1 MSKPDKTLERFW
13 DMPQRDLLILL
24 EATPAGLTSDE
35 AKQRLRLHGPN
46 SLVAESRFAP
56 LIGFLRFFANPL
68 VLILLA
74 ASAISIVLGDHVV
87 GAIIIAIVLLSVV
100 VNFYME
106 FQARHAVED
115 IRKQVATTA
124 AVLRDGREQEL
135 PVAELVP
142 GDIIRLNAGDLAPAD
157 ARLLDS
163 KDLHVRESALTG
175 ESLPVDKAAGDLPA
189 GQHTIADASNSLFL
203 GTAVQTGIGT
213 AVIVRT
219 GKDTA
224 FGAIAQRL
232 AMRPPETEFG
242 RGIRHFGMMITRVM
256 MLLVLFVLLVNIVLH
271 RPLLESFLFSVAL
284 AVGMTPE
291 MMPMIITISLAQ
303 GARRMARKK
312 VLVKQLTAIEDF
324 GSVEILCSDKTGTLT
339 EGEIALDR
347 HVDVQGRD
355 SDDVLRFVYL
365 NSYFQAGIKS
375 PLDDAILKYQRPAI
389 TEYEKVDEIPFDFN
403 RKRLSVVVRHGG
415 EDLLITKGE
424 AESMFAIC
432 ATVTIDGVPQP
443 FDESRRAQAT
453 EILKK
458 LSADG
463 YRALGVAFRKVEKQ
477 DAYAVAAEQDMTLA
491 GFAAF
496 LDPPKEGIV
505 AVLEALKKNGVSVVI
520 MTGDNQ
526 YVTQKVAHDVGLA
539 ADRMVTGSQVDTM
552 DDAALAYQAEHGAIF
567 ARVSPEQKNRVILG
581 LKARGHVV
589 GYIGDGIND
598 APSLH
603 TADVGI
609 SVMNGVDVAKDAAK
623 IILLEKD
630 LAVLNEGVSPVGF
643 RRQRSVFQVIPGHGG
658 TGQHIRT
665 TAGIGHQP
673 GVRFSTSHQP
683 GRLRRYAERS
693 PHGFDF
699 RVSGSNQCGV
709 TTGRAGA
716 GDCAGDDV
724 RRVCRNRDRYR
735 RRCPSHF
742 SLRDYPRRRH
752 TGFSHGAGYARRN
765 ADDLHDGPGTGGR
778 KDWRRPGRS
787 LVAVAEGC
795 GARAST
801 DRRHDANH
809 PRFCRS
815 RSGLCW
821 GVPGKRGRPAG
832 SAGHGLSAACFGEG
846 NRQQFSDYPSAEPQS
861 VRPPLPEMPARLWC
875 PMGRDAPHH
884 DRISILM
891 RASCLTLARTH

>member
-1 MSKPDKTLERFW
+1 MSKPDKTLDRFW
-13 DMPQRDLLILL
+13 DMPQRDLLVLL

-56 LIGFLRFFANPL
+56 LINFLRFFANPL

-74 ASAISIVLGDHVV
+74 ASAISIVLGDQV
-87 GAIIIAIVLLSVV
+87 GGSIIIAIVLLSVV
-100 VNFYME
+100 VNFYVE

-124 AVLRDGREQEL
+124 AVLRDGHEQEL

-142 GDIIRLNAGDLAPAD
+142 GDIVRLNAGDLAPAD

-175 ESLPVDKAAGDLPA
+175 ESLPVDKAAGDLA
-189 GQHTIADASNSLFL
+189 GGQHTIADASNSVFL

-224 FGAIAQRL
+224 FGVIAQRL
-232 AMRPPETEFG
+232 ATRPPETEFG
-242 RGIRHFGMMITRVM
+242 RGIRHFGLMITRVM
-256 MLLVLFVLLVNIVLH
+256 MLLVLFVLMVNLLLH

-312 VLVKQLTAIEDF
+312 VLVKQLAAIEDF
-324 GSVEILCSDKTGTLT
+324 GSIEILCSDKTGTLT

-347 HVDVQGRD
+347 HVDVEGRD
-355 SDDVLRFVYL
+355 NDDVLRFVYL
-365 NSYFQAGIKS
+365 NSYFQTGIKS
-375 PLDDAILKYQRPAI
+375 PLDDAILKYARPAI

-432 ATVTIDGVPQP
+432 ATVTIDGAPQP
-443 FDESRRAQAT
+443 FDESRRAQAMET
-453 EILKK
+453 LKK

-463 YRALGVAFRKVEKQ
+463 YRALGVAVRKVEKQ
-477 DAYAVAAEQDMTLA
+477 DAYALTAEREMTLA

-520 MTGDNQ
+520 MTGDNR
-526 YVTQKVAHDVGLA
+526 YVTQEVARQVGLPT
-539 ADRMVTGSQVDTM
+539 DRIVTGDQLDTM

-567 ARVSPEQKNRVILG
+567 TRVSPEQKNRVILG

-630 LAVLNEGVSPVGF
+630 LGVLNDGVMEGRRCFANIMKYIIMGTSSNFGNMFSMAAASLFLKFLPMLPTQILLNNFLYDTSQIAVPGDNVDPALLHKPKRWQIGF
-643 RRQRSVFQVIPGHGG
+643 IRQFMTIIGPISSIYDFLTFGVLLWWFHAGANPPLFRTGWFVESLATQTLVVFV
-658 TGQHIRT
+658 IRT
-665 TAGIGHQP
+665 AGNP
-673 GVRFSTSHQP
+673 LKSRP
-683 GRLRRYAERS
+683 
-693 PHGFDF
+693 
-699 RVSGSNQCGV
+699 SGQLLMSV
-709 TTGRAGA
+709 
-716 GDCAGDDV
+716 
-724 RRVCRNRDRYR
+724 
-735 RRCPSHF
+735 
-742 SLRDYPRRRH
+742 
-752 TGFSHGAGYARRN
+752 
-765 ADDLHDGPGTGGR
+765 
-778 KDWRRPGRS
+778 
-787 LVAVAEGC
+787 VAVAIV
-795 GARAST
+795 GAVLPYTPLGPLLGFTPLPLSLLGAIAVLGLT
-801 DRRHDANH
+801 YLFLVQAVKTWFYRRHA
-809 PRFCRS
+809 
-815 RSGLCW
+815 L
-821 GVPGKRGRPAG
+821 
-832 SAGHGLSAACFGEG
+832 L
-846 NRQQFSDYPSAEPQS
+846 
-861 VRPPLPEMPARLWC
+861 
-875 PMGRDAPHH
+875 
-884 DRISILM
+884 
-891 RASCLTLARTH
+891 

>member
-1 MSKPDKTLERFW
+1 MSKPDKTLDRFW
-13 DMPQRDLLILL
+13 DMPQRDLLALL
-24 EATPAGLTSDE
+24 QATPAGLTSDE
-35 AKQRLRLHGPN
+35 AKKRLRLHGPN
-46 SLVAESRFAP
+46 SLVGESRFAP
-56 LIGFLRFFANPL
+56 LLGFLAFFANPL

-74 ASAISIVLGDHVV
+74 ASAISIVLGDHV
-87 GAIIIAIVLLSVV
+87 GGTIIIAIVLLSVV

-115 IRKQVATTA
+115 IRKQVAITA
-124 AVLRDGREQEL
+124 AVLRDGHELEL
-135 PVAELVP
+135 PIAELVP
-142 GDIIRLNAGDLAPAD
+142 GDVIRLNAGDLAPAD

-175 ESLPVDKAAGDLPA
+175 ESLPVDKAASDLPA

-242 RGIRHFGMMITRVM
+242 RGIRHFGLMITRVM

-347 HVDVQGRD
+347 HVDVQERD
-355 SDDVLRFVYL
+355 NDEVLRFVYL
-365 NSYFQAGIKS
+365 NSYFQTGIKS

-389 TEYEKVDEIPFDFN
+389 TEYQKVDEIPFDFN
-403 RKRLSVVVRHGG
+403 RKRLSVVVRRGD
-415 EDLLITKGE
+415 EDFLITKGE

-432 ATVTIDGVPQP
+432 ATVSIDGMAQP
-443 FDESRRAQAT
+443 FDDSRRAQASET
-453 EILKK
+453 LKK

-477 DAYAVAAEQDMTLA
+477 DAYAVAAEQQMTLA

-505 AVLEALKKNGVSVVI
+505 AVLEALKKNGVSVII

-526 YVTQKVAHDVGLA
+526 YVTQKVAHDVGLPT
-539 ADRMVTGSQVDTM
+539 DRIVTGDQLDTM

-581 LKARGHVV
+581 LKARGRVV

-630 LAVLNEGVSPVGF
+630 LAVLNDGVMEGRRCFANIMKYIIMGTSSNFGNMFSMAAASLFLPFLPMLPTQILLNNFLYDTSQIAVPGDNVDPALLQKPKRWQIGF
-643 RRQRSVFQVIPGHGG
+643 IRQFMTIIGPISSIYDFLTFGVLLWMFHASNNAPLFRTGWFVESLATQTLVVFV
-658 TGQHIRT
+658 IRT
-665 TAGIGHQP
+665 AGNPFQSRPSGQLLISVLAITVVGAVLP
-673 GVRFSTSHQP
+673 YTPLGP
-683 GRLRRYAERS
+683 LL
-693 PHGFDF
+693 GFTPLPL
-699 RVSGSNQCGV
+699 SLL
-709 TTGRAGA
+709 GA
-716 GDCAGDDV
+716 ISLLALTYLILV
-724 RRVCRNRDRYR
+724 QAVKTWFYR
-735 RRCPSHF
+735 RHA
-742 SLRDYPRRRH
+742 L
-752 TGFSHGAGYARRN
+752 
-765 ADDLHDGPGTGGR
+765 L
-778 KDWRRPGRS
+778 
-787 LVAVAEGC
+787 
-795 GARAST
+795 
-801 DRRHDANH
+801 
-809 PRFCRS
+809 
-815 RSGLCW
+815 
-821 GVPGKRGRPAG
+821 
-832 SAGHGLSAACFGEG
+832 
-846 NRQQFSDYPSAEPQS
+846 
-861 VRPPLPEMPARLWC
+861 
-875 PMGRDAPHH
+875 
-884 DRISILM
+884 
-891 RASCLTLARTH
+891 

>member
-1 MSKPDKTLERFW
+1 MTKPDKTLDRFW
-13 DMPQRDLLILL
+13 DMPLGDLLRLI
-24 EATPAGLTSDE
+24 EATPAGLTSAE

-46 SLVAESRFAP
+46 SLAAESRFAP
-56 LIGFLRFFANPL
+56 LFRFLGFFANPL

-74 ASAISIVLGDHVV
+74 ASAISIVLGDPV
-87 GAIIIAIVLLSVV
+87 GGSIIIAIVLLSVV
-100 VNFYME
+100 VNFYVE

-124 AVLRDGREQEL
+124 AVLRDGHELEL

-142 GDIIRLNAGDLAPAD
+142 GDIVRLNCGDLAPAD
-157 ARLLDS
+157 ARLLDT

-175 ESLPVDKAAGDLPA
+175 ESLPVDKAAKDLPA
-189 GQHTIADASNSLFL
+189 GQHSLADAGNSIFL

-232 AMRPPETEFG
+232 ATRPPETEFG
-242 RGIRHFGMMITRVM
+242 RGIRHFGLMITRVI
-256 MLLVLFVLLVNIVLH
+256 MLLVLFVLLVNILLH
-271 RPLLESFLFSVAL
+271 RPFLESFLFAIAL

-324 GSVEILCSDKTGTLT
+324 GSIEILCSDKTGTLT
-339 EGEIALDR
+339 EGEIVLDK
-347 HVDVQGRD
+347 HVDVHGQD
-355 SDDVLRFVYL
+355 NEDVLRFVYL

-375 PLDDAILKYQRPAI
+375 PLDDAILKHDHPAI
-389 TEYEKVDEIPFDFN
+389 AEWAKVDEIPFDFN
-403 RKRLSVVVRHGG
+403 RKRLSVVVRRGG
-415 EDLLITKGE
+415 ENVLIAKGE
-424 AESMFAIC
+424 AESVFGIC
-432 ATVTIDGVPQP
+432 GTVIIDGTPQP
-443 FDESRRAQAT
+443 FDESRRAQAAET
-453 EILKK
+453 LKK

-463 YRALGVAFRKVEKQ
+463 FRALGVAFRKVEKQ
-477 DAYAVAAEQDMTLA
+477 DAYAVAAEQDMTLT

-496 LDPPKEGIV
+496 LDPPKEGIP
-505 AVLEALKKNGVSVVI
+505 AVLDALSKNGVSVVI

-539 ADRMVTGSQVDTM
+539 TDRFVTGDQLDAM

-630 LAVLNEGVSPVGF
+630 LAVLNEGVLEGRRCFANIMKYIIMSTSSNFGNMFSMAAASLFLPFLPMLPTQILLNNFLYDTSQVAVPGDNVDPTLVHKPKRWQIGF
-643 RRQRSVFQVIPGHGG
+643 IRQFMTIIGPISSVYDFLTFGVLLWLFHAATNAPLFR
-658 TGQHIRT
+658 TGWFVESLVTQTLVVFVIRT
-665 TAGIGHQP
+665 AGNP
-673 GVRFSTSHQP
+673 FKSRPS
-683 GRLRRYAERS
+683 GRLVIAVVA
-693 PHGFDF
+693 
-699 RVSGSNQCGV
+699 VSL
-709 TTGRAGA
+709 AGA
-716 GDCAGDDV
+716 LLPYTPLSGPLGFTPLPLSLLGAIALLTLTYMMLVQGV
-724 RRVCRNRDRYR
+724 KTWFYR
-735 RRCPSHF
+735 RHA
-742 SLRDYPRRRH
+742 L
-752 TGFSHGAGYARRN
+752 
-765 ADDLHDGPGTGGR
+765 L
-778 KDWRRPGRS
+778 
-787 LVAVAEGC
+787 
-795 GARAST
+795 
-801 DRRHDANH
+801 
-809 PRFCRS
+809 
-815 RSGLCW
+815 
-821 GVPGKRGRPAG
+821 
-832 SAGHGLSAACFGEG
+832 
-846 NRQQFSDYPSAEPQS
+846 
-861 VRPPLPEMPARLWC
+861 
-875 PMGRDAPHH
+875 
-884 DRISILM
+884 
-891 RASCLTLARTH
+891 